1 MKRKDNNEISAVRLR
16 WQRFW
21 HYTRPIAMWLL
32 SIGLVAVIAIVAV
45 RFVLSHYIS
54 AVDPDDPT
62 PYEVVIPQNASAG
75 QIANLLYHA
84 CGEDEKGLIAS
95 SASFKVYVDFIGKA
109 NSLKAGTYR
118 LSKNMTIAE
127 IVDVLTEGN
136 PARRTARL
144 VVIEGRTIEDV
155 AKTLRESDTITTDAD
170 AFLALCRDA
179 KAFSKYPF
187 IAEIANIGERRYAL
201 EGYLF
206 PDTYE
211 IYADSTP
218 EEILDKML
226 THYYEIYTGEWVTRA
241 EDLGMKRD
249 EVMTLA
255 SIIEREAS
263 TEEDMYR
270 VSAVFHNRL
279 KEGMK
284 LESCAT
290 LNYITGLDR
299 FVFTRD
305 EMAIDSPYNTY
316 RYAGLPVGPISNP
329 GAAAIRAALYPDE
342 TFLAEGYLYFCNAN
356 PKETR
361 ALVFSKTYEEHQEN
375 VEKYRQY
382 WD

>member
-21 HYTRPIAMWLL
+21 HYTRPIATWLL

-45 RFVLSHYIS
+45 RYVLSHYIS

-187 IAEIANIGERRYAL
+187 ITEIENTGERRYAL

-211 IYADSTP
+211 IYADSAP

-329 GAAAIRAALYPDE
+329 GEAAIRAALYPDE
-342 TFLAEGYLYFCNAN
+342 TFLSEGYLYFCNAN

-375 VEKYRQY
+375 VEKYREF

>member
-1 MKRKDNNEISAVRLR
+1 MKRKDKTEPSAVRLR

-21 HYTRPIAMWLL
+21 HYTRPIATWLL
-32 SIGLVAVIAIVAV
+32 SIGLVALTVVVAV

-54 AVDPDDPT
+54 AVDPDDST
-62 PYEVVIPQNASAG
+62 PYEVVIPQDASAG
-75 QIANLLYHA
+75 RIADLLYHA
-84 CGEDEKGLIAS
+84 CGEGEKGLIVS
-95 SASFKVYVDFIGKA
+95 SASFKVYVDFVGKA

-118 LSKNMTIAE
+118 LSKNMTIPE

-144 VVIEGRTIEDV
+144 VVTEGKTVEEI
-155 AKTLRESDTITTDAD
+155 AKAIRENDAITTDAD

-179 KAFSKYPF
+179 TAFSKYSF
-187 IAEIANIGERRYAL
+187 IAELKNPGERRYVL

-211 IYADSTP
+211 IFTDSTP

-226 THYYEIYTGEWVTRA
+226 THYYEVYSGEWVTRA
-241 EDLGMKRD
+241 QELDMTRD
-249 EVMTLA
+249 QVMTLA

-263 TEEDMYR
+263 DPDDLAK

-279 KEGMK
+279 ARGMK

-290 LNYITGLDR
+290 LNYITGQDR
-299 FVFTRD
+299 YAFSAD
-305 EMAIDSPYNTY
+305 EIKIVSSYNTY
-316 RYAGLPVGPISNP
+316 LNEGLPIGPISNP
-329 GAAAIRAALYPDE
+329 GAAAINAALYPDE
-342 TFLAEGYLYFCNAN
+342 DYIEDGYLYFCNAN

-361 ALVFSKTYEEHQEN
+361 KLVFSKTYEEHQKN
-375 VEKYRQY
+375 VEEYRQY

>member
-1 MKRKDNNEISAVRLR
+1 MDKNELSAVRLR

-21 HYTRPIAMWLL
+21 HYTRPIATWLL

-84 CGEDEKGLIAS
+84 CGEDERGLIAS
-95 SASFKVYVDFIGKA
+95 SASFKVYVDFVGKA

-136 PARRTARL
+136 PTRRTTRL
-144 VVIEGRTIEDV
+144 VVIEGRTIEDI
-155 AKTLRESDTITTDAD
+155 AKSLRESDTITTDAE

-179 KAFSKYPF
+179 EAFSKYPF
-187 IAEIANIGERRYAL
+187 IAEIANAGERRYAL

-218 EEILDKML
+218 EEILDRML
-226 THYYEIYTGEWVTRA
+226 THYYEIYTGEWVARA
-241 EDLGMKRD
+241 EDLGMTRD
-249 EVMTLA
+249 EIMTLA

-299 FVFTRD
+299 YVFTRD

-316 RYAGLPVGPISNP
+316 RYAGLPIGPISNP

-342 TFLAEGYLYFCNAN
+342 EFLSEGYLYFCNAN

-361 ALVFSKTYEEHQEN
+361 ALVFARTYEEHQEN

>member
-1 MKRKDNNEISAVRLR
+1 MKRKDNNEISAVRRR

-21 HYTRPIAMWLL
+21 HYTRPIATWLL
-32 SIGLVAVIAIVAV
+32 SIGLVAVIAIVTV

-54 AVDPDDPT
+54 AVDPDDAT
-62 PYEVVIPQNASAG
+62 PYEVVIPQNSSAG

-95 SASFKVYVDFIGKA
+95 SASFKVYVDFVGKA
-109 NSLKAGTYR
+109 NSLKAGTYL
-118 LSKNMTIAE
+118 LSKNMTIPE

-136 PARRTARL
+136 PARRTTRL
-144 VVIEGRTIEDV
+144 VVIEGRTIEDI
-155 AKTLRESDTITTDAD
+155 AKTIRESETITTDAE

-179 KAFSKYPF
+179 SAFSKYSF
-187 IAEIANIGERRYAL
+187 IDEIGNAGERRYAL

-211 IYADSTP
+211 IYADSAP

-226 THYYEIYTGEWVTRA
+226 THYYEIYTGEWVARA
-241 EDLGMKRD
+241 EDLGMTRD
-249 EVMTLA
+249 EIMTLA

-279 KEGMK
+279 REGMK

-299 FVFTRD
+299 YVFTRD

-316 RYAGLPVGPISNP
+316 RYEGLPIGPISNP

-342 TFLAEGYLYFCNAN
+342 EFLSEGYLYFCNAN

-361 ALVFSKTYEEHQEN
+361 ALVFARTYEEHQEN

>member
-1 MKRKDNNEISAVRLR
+1 MKRKDNNEISAVRRR

-21 HYTRPIAMWLL
+21 HYTRPIATWLL

-84 CGEDEKGLIAS
+84 CGEEERGLIAS
-95 SASFKVYVDFIGKA
+95 SASFKVYVDFVGKA
-109 NSLKAGTYR
+109 NSLKAGTYL

-136 PARRTARL
+136 PARRTTRL
-144 VVIEGRTIEDV
+144 VVIEGRTIEDI
-155 AKTLRESDTITTDAD
+155 ARSLRESDTITTDAD

-179 KAFSKYPF
+179 SAFSKYPF
-187 IAEIANIGERRYAL
+187 IAQISNAGERRYAL

-211 IYADSTP
+211 IYADSAP

-226 THYYEIYTGEWVTRA
+226 THYYEVYTGEWVTRA
-241 EDLGMKRD
+241 EDLGMTRD
-249 EVMTLA
+249 EIMTLA

-299 FVFTRD
+299 YVFTRD

-316 RYAGLPVGPISNP
+316 RYAGLPIGPISNP

-342 TFLAEGYLYFCNAN
+342 TFLEEGYLYFCNAN

-361 ALVFSKTYEEHQEN
+361 ALVFAKTYEEHQEN
-375 VEKYRQY
+375 VEKYREY

>member
-1 MKRKDNNEISAVRLR
+1 MKRKDKTESSAVRLR

-21 HYTRPIAMWLL
+21 HYTRPIATWLL
-32 SIGLVAVIAIVAV
+32 SIGLVAVIVIVAV
-45 RFVLSHYIS
+45 RFTLSHYIS
-54 AVDPDDPT
+54 AVDPDDST

-75 QIANLLYHA
+75 KIADLLYHA
-84 CGEDEKGLIAS
+84 CGEGEKGLIVS
-95 SASFKVYVDFIGKA
+95 SASFKVYVDFVGKA

-118 LSKNMTIAE
+118 MSKNMTIPE
-127 IVDVLTEGN
+127 IVDILTEGN
-136 PARRTARL
+136 PARRTTRL
-144 VVIEGRTIEDV
+144 VVIEGRTIDDI
-155 AKTLRESDTITTDAD
+155 AKSIRENESITTDPE
-170 AFLALCRDA
+170 AFLAMCRDA
-179 KAFSKYPF
+179 SAFEKYPF
-187 IAEIANIGERRYAL
+187 IAELTETENRRYVL

-211 IYADSTP
+211 IYADSAP

-226 THYYEIYTGEWVTRA
+226 THYYEVYTGEWVSRA
-241 EDLGMKRD
+241 EELNLTRD

-263 TEEDMYR
+263 VAEDLPR

-279 KEGMK
+279 KAGMK

-290 LNYITGLDR
+290 LNYITGQDR
-299 FVFTRD
+299 YVFTKD

-316 RYAGLPVGPISNP
+316 RYAGLPIGPISNP
-329 GAAAIRAALYPDE
+329 GAAAIKAALYPDE
-342 TFLAEGYLYFCNAN
+342 EYLEGGYLYFCNAN

-375 VEKYRQY
+375 VEKYREF
-382 WD
+382 WN

>member
-1 MKRKDNNEISAVRLR
+1 MKRMDKTELSAVRLR

-21 HYTRPIAMWLL
+21 HYTRPIATWLL
-32 SIGLVAVIAIVAV
+32 SIGLVAVIMVVSV
-45 RFVLSHYIS
+45 RYVLSHYIS

-62 PYEVVIPQNASAG
+62 PYEVVIPQNSSAG
-75 QIANLLYHA
+75 KIADLLYHA

-95 SASFKVYVDFIGKA
+95 SASFKVYVDFVGKA

-118 LSKNMTIAE
+118 LSKNMTIPE
-127 IVDVLTEGN
+127 IVDVLTAGN
-136 PARRTARL
+136 PARQTTRL
-144 VVIEGRTIEDV
+144 VVIEGKTIEEI
-155 AKTLRESDTITTDAD
+155 ARSLRENDAIKTDPD
-170 AFLALCRDA
+170 AFLALCKDTS
-179 KAFSKYPF
+179 AFSKYPF
-187 IAEIANIGERRYAL
+187 ISELNNPGERRYVL

-226 THYYEIYTGEWVTRA
+226 TRYYEVYTGEWVSRA
-241 EDLGMKRD
+241 EELGLSRD
-249 EVMTLA
+249 QVMTLA

-263 TEEDMYR
+263 EPEDLPR

-279 KEGMK
+279 ARGMK

-290 LNYITGLDR
+290 LNYITGQDR
-299 FVFTRD
+299 YTFTAD
-305 EMAIDSPYNTY
+305 EMAIVSSYNTY
-316 RYAGLPVGPISNP
+316 LNAGLPIGPICNP
-329 GAAAIRAALYPDE
+329 GAAAIYAALYPDE
-342 TFLAEGYLYFCNAN
+342 EYLEEGYLYFCNAN

-361 ALVFSKTYEEHQEN
+361 ALVFSKTYEEHQAN

-382 WD
+382 WN

>member
-1 MKRKDNNEISAVRLR
+1 MDKTEISAVRLR

-21 HYTRPIAMWLL
+21 HYMRPIATWIL
-32 SIGLVAVIAIVAV
+32 SIGLVAVIMVVAV

-62 PYEVVIPQNASAG
+62 PYEVVIPQYASAG
-75 QIANLLYHA
+75 KIADLLYHA
-84 CGEDEKGLIAS
+84 CGEGEKGLIVS
-95 SASFKVYVDFIGKA
+95 SASFKVYVDFVGKA
-109 NSLKAGTYR
+109 NSLKAGTYL
-118 LSKNMTIAE
+118 LSKNMTIPE
-127 IVDVLTEGN
+127 IVDILAEGN
-136 PARRTARL
+136 PARRMTRL
-144 VVIEGRTIEDV
+144 VVIEGRTIEDI
-155 AKTLRESDTITTDAD
+155 ARSIDENDAITTDPN

-179 KAFSKYPF
+179 SAFSKYPF
-187 IAEIANIGERRYAL
+187 IAEITDAGARRYAL

-211 IYADSTP
+211 IYADSSP

-226 THYYEIYTGEWVTRA
+226 THYYDVYTGEWVTRA
-241 EDLGMKRD
+241 EDLGMTRD
-249 EVMTLA
+249 EIMTLA

-290 LNYITGLDR
+290 LNYITGQDR
-299 FVFTRD
+299 YVFTRD

-316 RYAGLPVGPISNP
+316 RYAGLPIGPISNP

-342 TFLAEGYLYFCNAN
+342 TFLEEGYLYFCNAN

-375 VEKYRQY
+375 VEKYREF

>member
-16 WQRFW
+16 WRRFW
-21 HYTRPIAMWLL
+21 HYTRPIATWLL
-32 SIGLVAVIAIVAV
+32 SVGLVAVIAIVTV

-62 PYEVVIPQNASAG
+62 PYEVVIPQNTSAG

-95 SASFKVYVDFIGKA
+95 SASFKVYVDFVGKA
-109 NSLKAGTYR
+109 NSLKAGTYL
-118 LSKNMTIAE
+118 LSKNMTIPE

-136 PARRTARL
+136 PARRTVRL
-144 VVIEGRTIEDV
+144 VVIEGRTVEDI
-155 AKTLRESDTITTDAD
+155 AKTLRESETITTDAE

-179 KAFSKYPF
+179 SAFSKYPF
-187 IAEIANIGERRYAL
+187 IAEITNTGERRYAL

-211 IYADSTP
+211 IYADSAP

-226 THYYEIYTGEWVTRA
+226 THYYEVYTGEWVTRA
-241 EDLGMKRD
+241 EDLGMTRD
-249 EVMTLA
+249 EIMTLA

-342 TFLAEGYLYFCNAN
+342 AFLEEGYLYFCNAN

-361 ALVFSKTYEEHQEN
+361 ALVFARTYEEHQEN